1 MDKINIFWFRR
12 DLRLYDNHGLSKATH
27 DNLKVIPIFIFDTT
41 ITSLLASNDRRINFI
56 YDNLLDIDIELNK
69 KYKSNLNVF
78 QGKPYDIFKNLIEN
92 YSIKNVYTNNDYEPY
107 AINRDESIKELLSN
121 NGINFKSYKDQVIFE
136 KNEIVKDDGTPY
148 VVYTPYMKKWKTKLY
163 EDITLLDEKKI
174 LNNFYKEAISNLLK
188 LSDYGFVEN
197 ESKIEAF
204 KLNKE
209 IVINYAERRNFPYLN
224 STSKIGPYLRF
235 GSVSIRKIVSGLL
248 KGFKEDT
255 FLKELIWR
263 EFFMQILYHFPHT
276 AKDSFKSK
284 YDKIVWLNEEKA
296 FELWKNG
303 NTGYPLIDAGMNE
316 LNLTGFMHNRVR
328 MITASFLCKHLLIDW
343 RWGEKYFAEKL
354 NDYEMAS
361 NVGNW
366 QWASGSGVDAAP
378 YFRIFNPHTQIL
390 KFDNKREYINKWVDV
405 NSSDYPNEIIEHK
418 FARDR
423 CLNTY
428 KKYLD

>member
-1 MDKINIFWFRR
+1 MNKINIFWFRR

-56 YDNLLDIDIELNK
+56 YDNLLEIDSELNK

-78 QGKPYDIFKNLIEN
+78 QGKPYDIFKNLMEN

-107 AINRDESIKELLSN
+107 AINRDESIKELLSY

-136 KNEIVKDDGTPY
+136 KNEIVKDDGNPY
-148 VVYTPYMKKWKTKLY
+148 VVYTPFMKKWKTKLN

-174 LNNFYKEAISNLLK
+174 LNNFYQEAISNLLK
-188 LSDYGFVEN
+188 LSDYGFLEN
-197 ESKIEAF
+197 KSKIEAF

-248 KGFKEDT
+248 RGFKEDT

-296 FELWKNG
+296 FESWKNG

-366 QWASGSGVDAAP
+366 QWACGSGVDAAP

>member
-1 MDKINIFWFRR
+1 MNKINIFWFRR

-56 YDNLLDIDIELNK
+56 YDNLLEIDSELNK

-78 QGKPYDIFKNLIEN
+78 QGKPYDIFKNLIQN

-107 AINRDESIKELLSN
+107 AINRDESIKELLSY

-136 KNEIVKDDGTPY
+136 KNEIVKDDGNPY
-148 VVYTPYMKKWKTKLY
+148 VVYTPFMKKWKTKLN

-174 LNNFYKEAISNLLK
+174 LNNFYQEAISNLLK

-235 GSVSIRKIVSGLL
+235 GSVSIRKIVSRLL
-248 KGFKEDT
+248 RGFKEDT

-296 FELWKNG
+296 FESWKNG

>member
-1 MDKINIFWFRR
+1 MNKVNIFWFRR

-56 YDNLLDIDIELNK
+56 YDNLLDIDSELNK

-174 LNNFYKEAISNLLK
+174 LNNFYQEAISNLLK

-209 IVINYAERRNFPYLN
+209 IVINYPERRNFPYLN

-255 FLKELIWR
+255 YLKELIWR

-284 YDKIVWLNEEKA
+284 YDKIVWLNDEKA

>member
-1 MDKINIFWFRR
+1 MNKINIFWFRR

-56 YDNLLDIDIELNK
+56 YDNLLDIDSELNK

-136 KNEIVKDDGTPY
+136 KNEIVKDDGNPY
-148 VVYTPYMKKWKTKLY
+148 VVYTPFMKKWKTKLN

-174 LNNFYKEAISNLLK
+174 LNNFYQEAISNLLK
-188 LSDYGFVEN
+188 LSDYGFLEN
-197 ESKIEAF
+197 KSKIEAF

-235 GSVSIRKIVSGLL
+235 GSVSIRKIVSGLMR
-248 KGFKEDT
+248 GFKEDT

-296 FELWKNG
+296 FESWKNG

>member
-1 MDKINIFWFRR
+1 MNKVNIFWFRR

-56 YDNLLDIDIELNK
+56 YDNLLDIDSELNK

-107 AINRDESIKELLSN
+107 AINRDESIKELLSS

-136 KNEIVKDDGTPY
+136 KNEIVKDDGNPY
-148 VVYTPYMKKWKTKLY
+148 VVYTPFMKKWKTKLN

-188 LSDYGFVEN
+188 LSDYGFAEN

-248 KGFKEDT
+248 RGFKEDT

-284 YDKIVWLNEEKA
+284 YDKIVWLNDEKA